1 MKKIYT
7 IIIIFLLSICS
18 FSLANSKYLRWAADA
33 EGNAPFIFQDPR
45 IPSNLIGF
53 EVDIVNELANEMDLE
68 PVFIQNQWDGLI
80 AGLSRDDYDIAI
92 NGLEITEDRKHQ
104 VNFSIP
110 YYITYEQLVV
120 RKGTKGITSL
130 IDLIG
135 KKAGALENSLAE
147 RILNSQQ
154 GVTVKTY
161 EGEVNA
167 FSDMLNGRLDVV
179 LVDSPIALY
188 YASWNDDYEMVG
200 EPIGNVMYAVVCRK
214 QDTVLLKQINKALT
228 NIINN
233 GKLREILEQWNLWNE
248 KMSDYTK
255 DDDPTNI
262 MPEKFNE
269 FIESQGK
276 EADFDTIFKRYVGYL
291 PLIGKAALTTLWLS
305 MVSMV
310 VAILSGLFIALVRV
324 YAPFPFSQMAVI
336 YIEIIR
342 GTPLLIQLFFI
353 FYALPSIGI
362 TLSPE
367 LAAIFGLGFNYAAY
381 EAENF
386 RAGLFSVPRGQ
397 MEAAISLGMNRRQSL
412 RHVVLPQAIRLVIP
426 PLTNDY
432 ISLLKD
438 SSLVAIITM
447 VELTK
452 VYTQISQA
460 HYDYFIPGIIVAGIY
475 LLLGLP
481 FVRLSRYF
489 ENKYSLDK
497 QIKKM
502 YN

>member
-1 MKKIYT
+1 MRKYF
-7 IIIIFLLSICS
+7 IIIIYFFLIFCGISA
-18 FSLANSKYLRWAADA
+18 ANSQYLRWAADA

-53 EVDIVNELANEMDLE
+53 EVDIVEELANEMGLE
-68 PVFIQNQWDGLI
+68 PVFVQNQWDGLI

-92 NGLEITEDRKHQ
+92 NGLEITEDRKQQ

-110 YYITYEQLVV
+110 YYITFEQLVV
-120 RKGTKGITSL
+120 KKGTKGINSL
-130 IDLIG
+130 IDLVG
-135 KKAGALENSLAE
+135 KRAGALKNSLAE

-154 GVTVKTY
+154 DVIVKTY

-167 FSDMLNGRLDVV
+167 FSDMLNGRLDAV

-188 YASWNDDYEMVG
+188 YASWNEDYELVG
-200 EPIGNVMYAVVCRK
+200 EPIGDVLYGIVCRK
-214 QDTVLLKQINKALT
+214 QDSTLIND
-228 NIINN
+228 INN
-233 GKLREILEQWNLWNE
+233 ALNNMIESGKLREILEQWNLWNE
-248 KMSDYTK
+248 KMADYTN
-255 DDDPTNI
+255 DNEPTNI
-262 MPEKFNE
+262 MPDKFNE

-276 EADFDTIFKRYVGYL
+276 TADFDTLFNRYVGYL

-305 MVSMV
+305 IVAMI
-310 VAILSGLFIALVRV
+310 VAIIAGLIIALVRV
-324 YAPFPFSQMAVI
+324 YAPFPFAQLAVL

-367 LAAIFGLGFNYAAY
+367 LAAILGLGFNYAAY

-412 RHVVLPQAIRLVIP
+412 RFVVLPQAIRLVIP

-489 ENKYSLDK
+489 ENRFSLDK
-497 QIKKM
+497 QVKRM
-502 YN
+502 YR